1 MNYVILLIAGVIITT
16 AILVITYTWLF
27 ARFFCKPKRYKT
39 KNSPLS
45 YGLHADLVEFK
56 SQGKRLEGWLIGK
69 NSQTKFKPLVI
80 FAHGWSANS
89 SLLLPFAK
97 FLYKLGFK
105 VFMYDC
111 RGHGNSEK
119 DGPITIRKM
128 ALDISAAIDCIYKK
142 FETENLSLSVFGH
155 SMGASAALLAAS
167 NDSRI
172 EKIIA
177 CAPFSDPE
185 TLIRRNVKSK
195 KIPMGIFIHFVFYFM
210 QKWLGTTMRDVS
222 PVNRIK
228 RIEKDILLI
237 HGANDQLIP
246 YSDILSLQKASDPKR
261 LTFLNIEK
269 RGHFDI
275 LRDSLFMNNVA
286 NFIEGSRLSKT

>member
-1 MNYVILLIAGVIITT
+1 
-16 AILVITYTWLF
+16 
-27 ARFFCKPKRYKT
+27 
-39 KNSPLS
+39 
-45 YGLHADLVEFK
+45 
-56 SQGKRLEGWLIGK
+56 
-69 NSQTKFKPLVI
+69 
-80 FAHGWSANS
+80 
-89 SLLLPFAK
+89 
-97 FLYKLGFK
+97 
-105 VFMYDC
+105 
-111 RGHGNSEK
+111 
-119 DGPITIRKM
+119 
-128 ALDISAAIDCIYKK
+128 
-142 FETENLSLSVFGH
+142 
-155 SMGASAALLAAS
+155 
-167 NDSRI
+167 
-172 EKIIA
+172 
-177 CAPFSDPE
+177 
-185 TLIRRNVKSK
+185 
-195 KIPMGIFIHFVFYFM
+195 MGIFIHFVFYFM